1 MRPLWAGTAEERPLA
16 PRTLRGASLL
26 AVASLPPWLLPLLA
40 CPRCRGHLEVGRQAR
55 CLGCGARYPFWG
67 GFLDLRAGRERP
79 HLWLANRFPPIPLL
93 YDAWRRRSTG
103 LLSGKKLSHAE
114 ELVRLR
120 EWLLPREGPFLD
132 VGTGTGVY
140 REALGTEAVGLDPS
154 PTFLQVARWRRPGA
168 YLLGHGEHLPF
179 RTGAFGGVA
188 MGPTWNEFWDPLRAA
203 QEARRVLRPGG
214 RLFGMLLLGPGA
226 TFGLFRPKEEELLHL
241 LERAG
246 FRPHLERFGAL
257 GLLQAEVS

>member
-1 MRPLWAGTAEERPLA
+1 M
-16 PRTLRGASLL
+16 PRLRG
-26 AVASLPPWLLPLLA
+26 PLPL
-40 CPRCRGHLEVGRQAR
+40 P
-55 CLGCGARYPFWG
+55 G
-67 GFLDLRAGRERP
+67 GFLDLRAGREQP
-79 HLWLANRFPPIPLL
+79 HLWLANRLPPIPLL

-114 ELVRLR
+114 ELARLR
-120 EWLLPREGPFLD
+120 EWLLPTGGPFLD

-140 REALGTEAVGLDPS
+140 REALGNGAVGPDPS
-154 PTFLQVARWRRPGA
+154 PAFLRVARRRRPGA

-214 RLFGMLLLGPGA
+214 RLFGMLLLGPGPSL
-226 TFGLFRPKEEELLHL
+226 GLWRPQGEEVLAL
-241 LERAG
+241 LEGAG
-246 FRPHLERFGAL
+246 FRGRLDRLGRL
-257 GLLQAEVS
+257 GLLLAEVECP